1 MPCRAGRV
9 GAHQCLREG
18 EFGARHFLVSTE
30 LRSVKALAFQAV
42 ALHVTCSEEGII
54 QQHSSNVD
62 QISPVLLRVLFSLPS
77 VSFQGLPVVSSCS
90 LFPTTS
96 SLLQSGRKECRFG
109 PTLWS
114 YHAFALYSL
123 CI

>member
-1 MPCRAGRV
+1 M
-9 GAHQCLREG
+9 EG

-62 QISPVLLRVLFSLPS
+62 QISPVLLRVLCPLPY
-77 VSFQGLPVVSSCS
+77 VSFQGLPVSLSAACS
-90 LFPTTS
+90 LPLLPFC
-96 SLLQSGRKECRFG
+96 SLEERSVDLGPLCG
-109 PTLWS
+109 PTVPL
-114 YHAFALYSL
+114 L
-123 CI
+123 CILCVYRKIKQKHA